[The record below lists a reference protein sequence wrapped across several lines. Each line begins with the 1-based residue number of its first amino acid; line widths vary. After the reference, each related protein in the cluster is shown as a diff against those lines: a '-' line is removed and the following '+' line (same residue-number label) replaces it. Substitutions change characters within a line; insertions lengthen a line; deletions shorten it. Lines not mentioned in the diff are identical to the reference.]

1 MNLKEVEDKSADI
14 RVRYHA
20 LERALHG
27 SEWSLEEDALA
38 FLTDAGLVGRLTM
51 DRAGRWPSE
60 EGDKLPAKIGE
71 CVWWLAVLAERNG
84 LSFSDCV
91 EEFLK
96 EREEALQE

>member
-1 MNLKEVEDKSADI
+1 
-14 RVRYHA
+14 
-20 LERALHG
+20 
-27 SEWSLEEDALA
+27 
-38 FLTDAGLVGRLTM
+38 M

-60 EGDKLPAKIGE
+60 EGEKFPAKIGE

>member
-60 EGDKLPAKIGE
+60 EGEKFPAKIGE